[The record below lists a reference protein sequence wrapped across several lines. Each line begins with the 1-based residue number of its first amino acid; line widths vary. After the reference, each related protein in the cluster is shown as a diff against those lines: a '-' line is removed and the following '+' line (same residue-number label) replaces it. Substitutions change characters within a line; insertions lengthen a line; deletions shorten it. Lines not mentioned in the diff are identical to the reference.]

1 MDRMEIWD
9 AIVEHGIA
17 TEEEL
22 ELVTA
27 INGYHDDALNDV
39 IWVRTGYR
47 SIEQLLEEE
56 QEVRA
61 MFEYMKINNKCD
73 VFGIEKTSDNQYII
87 YRYDSYEMLKTDAV
101 LYDELFMWLD
111 IEPFET
117 LEKCYDFMMSHIDD
131 LIQLGG

>member
-47 SIEQLLEEE
+47 NIEQLLDEE
-56 QEVRA
+56 
-61 MFEYMKINNKCD
+61 
-73 VFGIEKTSDNQYII
+73 
-87 YRYDSYEMLKTDAV
+87 
-101 LYDELFMWLD
+101 
-111 IEPFET
+111 
-117 LEKCYDFMMSHIDD
+117 
-131 LIQLGG
+131 